1 MSKRMIALVLILALV
16 LSCTPTVVFAQSS
29 ARATLTVDDV
39 YATPGSTVT
48 VEIEIE
54 NNPGILGAT
63 LSVSWED
70 GLTLTGHESGAVFS
84 ELRYQGP
91 SRLIS
96 GCNFIWYGDSI
107 NEVEDGTILILTFD
121 VTETAGDADV
131 FDIEVVYDSADIL
144 DQGYNP
150 VELTVKNGGVRI
162 VTYKPGDVT
171 DDDRINTLDLI
182 KLSQYISDGRKT
194 DPEGFNVA
202 INESAADVNDD
213 GRMNTLDLI
222 WISQYISDGCKTDPE
237 GYNITLKPST
247 PKCVH
252 SMQLTAA
259 KAATCTENGNSAYWY
274 CTKCEKYFV
283 NETGTVEVS
292 LEDTVIEALGHNIV
306 TVAGYPATKTEP
318 GLTDGKA
325 CDRTGCGYIEV
336 AQEEIP
342 VITGYAIT
350 YEIANGDDYIEKNS
364 PVIPADKMQYFS
376 DTGLELP
383 QLKVA
388 GYKFI
393 GWSYGQ
399 TSSDNII
406 TKIPAGETGDK
417 TLYAHWQAIEY
428 TVTFDSPDI
437 PVESVIYTVDKGATL
452 KNPSCFGYTFIG
464 WSNDDGF
471 IVNRIKPGTT
481 GHMTLHANWTS
492 DRNKATSYQS
502 YGDAIIIED
511 DANGQLLFI
520 YNIGRIDNVPL
531 NEVEFIG
538 KTETLN
544 YKKAVTVTDR
554 VDESFV
560 DQINKMISE
569 ATTKSSG
576 WTLSKDWNDIFT
588 TQEEVGNLTEKS
600 DERTTSEGKVVGGK
614 YFVSNSEGGS
624 THVSTESGSSSS
636 NSSKVT
642 TENSVGINASY
653 DHTTEKYCDA
663 SLGVSNETEL
673 SAGVSVPVGIAKVEA
688 GVKNTTTVEAEVK
701 NGRKDTD
708 AFHIDGS
715 LSNYVGTVD
724 ISESS
729 SYYNSSVSNSS
740 NWNSATG
747 YEQSTATSCNDAV
760 TEAIK
765 EQISKTTTHNL
776 SKALGGQDSTTE
788 AKEEQQM
795 SAEEYATSFTYAKG
809 SESSVTKTFEFNS
822 SEAGYYRIITA
833 GTVHVYGVV
842 GYDIATGSY
851 YTYCYNVLDDTTRE
865 ILDYSKDNMNFNDCE
880 NGVVTFEIPYEVN
893 EYVAGFVGKTD
904 GLEISYEGVV
914 TGFDAGETFDG
925 TVVIPQYEAKDNK
938 DGTHSAVKVTSFDAS
953 AFAGNKDIK
962 TVVLPVYVTEIP
974 DGAFAGCTNLET
986 VIAYGVTKIGAN
998 AFKDCTSLKKF
1009 SVDNAITS
1017 LGSNAFENV
1026 PEVAITAYDANVAD
1040 AAINC
1045 GAKKISLNIAHIKDS
1060 YENKKVVVDA
1070 DVDYFALIGNGGTYK
1085 NVQIESNAA
1094 ETMISNMIFANNEDT
1109 PIKLAS
1115 EKVTL
1120 ARVTVED
1127 SPAFALVLTS
1137 DQVELDLLGT
1147 VSLNATVENTVL
1159 SKSVIL
1165 NTADQSTTSKL
1176 NVNGKYLVCG
1186 TVTNKGYLNV
1196 EPTVITAEQFES
1208 YLVSS
1213 IVTFDANGGSVDQTS
1228 KIVYMGQKYGALPAP
1243 SLQYFAFKGWYT
1255 APTGG
1260 IQITADTVVNTKVNH
1275 TLYAHW
1281 EAITATLKFNAN
1293 GGQVSTASKLVYL
1306 GEKVGTLPSPT
1317 RSHYTFKGWFTAA
1330 SGGTQITADSVL
1342 TVAETKT
1349 IYAQWNIVP
1358 YTVKWNTGTGYT
1370 ISVKRTSS
1378 PNANAPIGMLNNG
1391 ATVYYGDVLA
1401 ITYTKADYWSITKHG
1416 VTSITVA
1423 GNVTSSSIYATA
1435 TEKVVSNWVKAAEVP
1450 SGAQVVNRKWSYTR
1464 TTTVE
1469 SKETSM
1475 AGYTQVGSYWVESGR
1490 GSQNYASFPSGF
1502 NQSHSIYTSFAK
1514 SAISSYENASSK
1526 RVVTNRWGGYVYW
1539 HWMYN
1544 VHYRNTTD
1552 RAISSQKGTYSG
1564 LGYVYFYA
1572 LTSSVDCPYLD
1583 KYYCNS
1589 QNLPSYNCS
1598 SILPASTSSTD
1609 GMGTPRFFRFDYY
1622 VSDYVDY
1629 YKMFKYQKVEKLE
1642 STSQVTA
1649 SSTIS
1654 DVQEWVQYR
1663 EK

>member
-1 MSKRMIALVLILALV
+1 MKKRIASMLLVVAMLV
-16 LSCTPTVVFAQSS
+16 SFIPSTVFGVFAAS
-29 ARATLTVDDV
+29 ASQPIISVEDVWAAAGSAVEVNVTISGNPGIYGATLTV
-39 YATPGSTVT
+39 
-48 VEIEIE
+48 
-54 NNPGILGAT
+54 
-63 LSVSWED
+63 SWAE
-70 GLTLTGHESGAVFS
+70 GLTLIDAESGDVFNGLS
-84 ELRYQGP
+84 YQEP
-91 SRLIS
+91 SRYVSS
-96 GCNFIWYGDSI
+96 GTNFIWYGTRLRDI
-107 NEVEDGTILILTFD
+107 QDGTVLKLTFE
-121 VTETAGDADV
+121 VAKNVEEASELAINVSGNGLTDASDNTV
-131 FDIEVVYDSADIL
+131 SA
-144 DQGYNP
+144 NF
-150 VELTVKNGGVRI
+150 VNGGVRI
-162 VTYKPGDVT
+162 VNYTPGDT
-171 DDDRINTLDLI
+171 DGNDTIDPRDLVALA
-182 KLSQYISDGRKT
+182 KFISDNCTT
-194 DPEGFNVA
+194 DPDGFNIT
-202 INESAADVNDD
+202 INVNAADVNDD
-213 GRMNTLDLI
+213 GELDPKDLVLI
-222 WISQYISDGCKTDPE
+222 AKYISDGCKTDPE
-237 GYNITLKPST
+237 GYNVILKPST
-247 PKCVH
+247 PKCAH
-252 SMQLTAA
+252 DMQATAA

-325 CDRTGCGYIEV
+325 CDRAGCGYIEV

-350 YEIANGDDYIEKNS
+350 YEISNGDDYIEKNS

-383 QLKVA
+383 QLKAA

-437 PVESVIYTVDKGATL
+437 PVESVIYTVDKGVTL

-511 DANGQLLFI
+511 DANGQLLFV

-544 YKKAVTVTDR
+544 YKKEVTVVDK
-554 VDESFV
+554 VDETFV

-724 ISESS
+724 TSDSS
-729 SYYNSSVSNSS
+729 SYFNSSVSNSS
-740 NWNSATG
+740 NWNSTTG
-747 YEQSTATSCNDAV
+747 YEQSTATSRNDAV

-788 AKEEQQM
+788 SKEEQQM

-809 SESSVTKTFEFNS
+809 SENSVTKTFEFNS

-914 TGFDAGETFDG
+914 TGFNAGETFDG

-938 DGTHSAVKVTSFDAS
+938 DGTYSAVKVTSFDAS

-1120 ARVTVED
+1120 ARVTVEN

-1228 KIVYMGQKYGALPAP
+1228 KIVYMGQKYGALPTP
-1243 SLQYFAFKGWYT
+1243 QMQYYAFKGWYT

-1260 IQITADTVVNTKVNH
+1260 TQITADTMVTTKVNQ
-1275 TLYAHW
+1275 TLYAQW
-1281 EAITATLKFNAN
+1281 EAITATINFNAN

-1306 GEKVGTLPSPT
+1306 GEKVGTLPTPT
-1317 RSHYTFKGWFTAA
+1317 RSHYTFKGWYTAT

-1349 IYAQWNIVP
+1349 VYAQWTIVP
-1358 YTVKWNTGTGYT
+1358 YTVSWNTGTGYT
-1370 ISVKRTSS
+1370 ISVNRTSS
-1378 PNANAPIGMLNNG
+1378 PNAGAPTGTLNNG

-1401 ITYTKADYWSITKHG
+1401 VTYTASTGYSLASKGS
-1416 VTSITVA
+1416 TSITVS
-1423 GNVTSSSIYATA
+1423 GNVTSSNIYATA
-1435 TEKVVSNWVKAAEVP
+1435 TVNSYTYNIVYQSSNGTALGTSTATYNYGTTNTITAPAKTGYNTPGSQSVKWDATSTKTITFNYEPTAVSNSAKTGTFLSSSPKITYSTTMNYRNRTATSVEV
-1450 SGAQVVNRKWSYTR
+1450 QLV
-1464 TTTVE
+1464 TTV
-1469 SKETSM
+1469 SM
-1475 AGYTQVGSYWVESGR
+1475 QTGWTGFAHGVAYKATCGSASSGVVQVAGYKDLTGSG
-1490 GSQNYASFPSGF
+1490 
-1502 NQSHSIYTSFAK
+1502 
-1514 SAISSYENASSK
+1514 SSK
-1526 RVVTNRWGGYVYW
+1526 
-1539 HWMYN
+1539 
-1544 VHYRNTTD
+1544 
-1552 RAISSQKGTYSG
+1552 
-1564 LGYVYFYA
+1564 
-1572 LTSSVDCPYLD
+1572 
-1583 KYYCNS
+1583 
-1589 QNLPSYNCS
+1589 
-1598 SILPASTSSTD
+1598 
-1609 GMGTPRFFRFDYY
+1609 
-1622 VSDYVDY
+1622 
-1629 YKMFKYQKVEKLE
+1629 
-1642 STSQVTA
+1642 TA
-1649 SSTIS
+1649 SSGWITIPLNTTNATTIS
-1654 DVQEWVQYR
+1654 FSVYMYQSNYYNTDLTSYGYESSNYTWTMNIPAY
-1663 EK
+1663 